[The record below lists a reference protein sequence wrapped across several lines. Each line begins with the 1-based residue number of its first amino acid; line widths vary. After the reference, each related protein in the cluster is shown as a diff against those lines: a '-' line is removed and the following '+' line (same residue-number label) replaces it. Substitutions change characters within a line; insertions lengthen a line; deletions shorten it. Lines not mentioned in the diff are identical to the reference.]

1 MISKLYG
8 TIIDKD
14 PSSIILKAGDIGFEV
29 LISARTFEKL
39 PPAGEEV
46 TLDIYTHVREDA
58 INLVG
63 FSSMDEKKVFLK
75 LLEVSGVSIKIALS
89 AFSIYGSQEIRN
101 IITSKDVD
109 LLKRVPGIGKKLAE
123 RILLELSEK
132 FGADEGLTVKVAGD
146 NRVEE
151 VRQALKS
158 LGYNTGE
165 IEKALKKI
173 NLDKIGN
180 QKTEDILRLALKEV

>member
-1 MISKLYG
+1 M
-8 TIIDKD
+8 
-14 PSSIILKAGDIGFEV
+14 
-29 LISARTFEKL
+29 
-39 PPAGEEV
+39 
-46 TLDIYTHVREDA
+46 
-58 INLVG
+58 
-63 FSSMDEKKVFLK
+63 KKVFLK

-89 AFSIYGSQEIRN
+89 AFSIYGAQEIRN

-132 FGADEGLTVKVAGD
+132 FGADEGLTVKVVGD

-165 IEKALKKI
+165 IEKLLKKLI
-173 NLDKIGN
+173 WIKLATRKR
-180 QKTEDILRLALKEV
+180 KTS